1 MGYKAKCSMYI
12 LNIMCMCV
20 CVCAHLPCYSC
31 TIVVNIVFVL
41 CCVDVLHTLGLVVFT
56 TV

>member
-12 LNIMCMCV
+12 LNIVCMCV
-20 CVCAHLPCYSC
+20 CVYLPCYSC

-56 TV
+56 SV